1 MKVTES
7 FQSIS
12 RPALKYESYLDTYET
27 VLHKYKDSK
36 ITFVEV
42 GVLGGGSLQAW
53 KKYFHPDS
61 RIIGI
66 DLNKDLKE
74 ELEKE
79 GFEIYIGDQS
89 DPKFWDELYSKI
101 GKIDILLDDGGH
113 TNLQQG
119 VTLLKSIPMI
129 NDNGIIIIEDV
140 HASYM
145 EKFLN
150 PSKYS
155 FINFSKLSIDI
166 VNDRFHTLNKY
177 NNFLLIKNTV
187 HYISFF
193 ESIVVFNIN
202 RKLCSISQEKR
213 FGRHETVLPIDVR
226 EDGHKINLFNSL
238 TRNVLKYTPQSFKKH
253 FIGKNL
259 KYLFYFDMKL
269 FKENI
274 NFKQFFKKIDN

>member
-1 MKVTES
+1 MNVIES

-12 RPALKYESYLDTYET
+12 RPALKYKSYLVTYQTILE
-27 VLHKYKDSK
+27 KYKNTK
-36 ITFVEV
+36 ITFVEI
-42 GVLGGGSLQAW
+42 GILGGGSLQAW

-66 DLNKDLKE
+66 DLNNDLKK
-74 ELEKE
+74 ELENE

-89 DPKFWDELYSKI
+89 NPNFWDELYSKI
-101 GKIDILLDDGGH
+101 GNIDILLDDGGH

-129 NDNGIIIIEDV
+129 NDNGLIIIEDV
-140 HASYM
+140 HTSYM

-155 FINFSKLSIDI
+155 FINFSKFCIDI
-166 VNDRFHTLNKY
+166 INDRFHSLNKQKHTS
-177 NNFLLIKNTV
+177 LIKNTI

-193 ESIVVFNIN
+193 ESIIVFHIN
-202 RKLCSISQEKR
+202 RKLCSISDEKR
-213 FGRHETVLPIDVR
+213 FGKHEIILPIDVR

-238 TRNVLKYTPQSFKKH
+238 TKNLLKYLPQSFKKNY
-253 FIGKNL
+253 FGKSL
-259 KYLFYFDMKL
+259 KYLFYFDKKL
-269 FKENI
+269 HNENTK
-274 NFKQFFKKIDN
+274 FKQFFKKID